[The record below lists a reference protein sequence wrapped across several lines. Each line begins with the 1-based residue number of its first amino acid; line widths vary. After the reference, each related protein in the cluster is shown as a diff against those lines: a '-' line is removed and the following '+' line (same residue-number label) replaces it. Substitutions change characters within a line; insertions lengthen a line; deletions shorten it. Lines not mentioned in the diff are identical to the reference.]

1 MPGLQPVH
9 RLVEQR
15 SGSGPSRT
23 QKDLAGT
30 EKGQAETPRI
40 MIVEDDYL
48 VATEVE
54 EALAAA
60 GFDVVGIARSAKEAM
75 DMAAAT
81 LPVLV
86 VMDIRIQGPRDGV
99 DAALEL
105 FEAHGIRSVFA
116 TAHHDTEVRGRAG
129 PAKPLGWIPK
139 PYSMPS
145 LIDVVG
151 NALRVLHDEQDGGGG
166 DER

>member
-1 MPGLQPVH
+1 MPGLQPAH
-9 RLVEQR
+9 RLAQQR
-15 SGSGPSRT
+15 SGPSPGRT
-23 QKDLAGT
+23 DTDLAGT
-30 EKGQAETPRI
+30 EKGQAEAPRI

-48 VATEVE
+48 VACEVG
-54 EALAAA
+54 EALADA
-60 GFDVVGIARSAKEAM
+60 GFDVVGVARSAKEAM
-75 DMAAAT
+75 DVAAAT

-116 TAHHDTEVRGRAG
+116 TAHHDAEVRGRAG

-145 LIDVVG
+145 LIDVVR
-151 NALRVLHDEQDGGGG
+151 NALRILQDQETGG
-166 DER
+166 RP